1 MSSLDIMRCTAFRG
15 GEQPLTREEIED
27 YLPQVPDWKLVKPNG
42 SYRIERSFRFSD
54 FAKALEFTNRI
65 GLLAEKEGH
74 HPAVLTEWGRVTVS
88 WWTHRIRGLHRND
101 FIMAAKSEKAYRELQ
116 MVEQR

>member
-42 SYRIERSFRFSD
+42 S
-54 FAKALEFTNRI
+54 
-65 GLLAEKEGH
+65 
-74 HPAVLTEWGRVTVS
+74 
-88 WWTHRIRGLHRND
+88 
-101 FIMAAKSEKAYRELQ
+101 
-116 MVEQR
+116 